1 MGWKGCD
8 IDHMEREDNFPFRLN
23 RVYCCWQWTR
33 PVGISIATPPEL
45 LEISV
50 RLNCKVDKCRDE
62 LNGRSLD
69 LPFPHVLVKRPGDEV
84 MSTQPVPRDTIAFQ
98 YPAALQDQMK
108 EFGLLPDRGA
118 WPFTM
123 TPAVESLLKD
133 YWNCLYH
140 LYTPGTPD
148 QLDWLCFKLLWEL
161 SHQKRSPRD
170 ADERTVM
177 RNASVWLQIHFSEKI
192 TAEDIAAQY
201 HMSRAT
207 FYRAWERCFALSPIQ
222 YICDLRLQAAA
233 TLLAETRLPITRIV
247 ANVGFGGVDAFHR
260 KFKQK
265 YGLTPARYRESARQ
279 GVLPRGENAPPPETP
294 GLQKP
299 ENVLH

>member
-8 IDHMEREDNFPFRLN
+8 IDHMEREHDFPFRLS

-33 PVGISIATPPEL
+33 PVGLCITTPAEL

-50 RLNCKVDKCRDE
+50 RLDCRVDKCLDE
-62 LNGRSLD
+62 LDGRPID
-69 LPFPHVLVKRPGDEV
+69 LPFPHVLVKRPGSCV
-84 MSTQPVPRDTIAFQ
+84 TSTQPVPRDTIAFQ
-98 YPAALQDQMK
+98 YPAALEGKLK
-108 EFGLLPDRGA
+108 EFGLLPDRDA

-123 TPAVESLLKD
+123 TPAVESLLKE

-140 LYTPGTPD
+140 LYTPGMPD

-161 SHQKRSPRD
+161 SHRKRTLPE
-170 ADERTVM
+170 ADEKTVM

-192 TAEDIAAQY
+192 TVADVAAQY

-222 YICDLRLQAAA
+222 YLLDLRLQAAA
-233 TLLAETRLPITRIV
+233 TLLAETHLPVTRIA
-247 ANVGFGGVDAFHR
+247 ANIGFGGVDAFHR

-265 YGLTPARYRESARQ
+265 YGLTPARYRAAARQ
-279 GVLPRGENAPPPETP
+279 DELPRREKAPSPEARR
-294 GLQKP
+294 LQNNG
-299 ENVLH
+299 NVLH